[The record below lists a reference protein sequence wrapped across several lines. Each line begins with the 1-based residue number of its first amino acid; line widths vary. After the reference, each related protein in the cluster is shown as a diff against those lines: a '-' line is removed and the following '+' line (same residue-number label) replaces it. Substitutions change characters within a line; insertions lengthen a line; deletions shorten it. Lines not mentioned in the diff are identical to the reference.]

1 MSAVLELPVPTRS
14 RWSQVPAV
22 LAAVAGPLAWRLLW
36 PLAVWLVAAGVAWV
50 SLAGRNPY
58 DGGHVDTF
66 GRWSTLPSGILLLAG
81 FAAIP
86 VLWVWGARYAAG
98 LGHDR
103 AVVFAVTTA
112 ASVLL
117 QAALHV
123 VSLAAGLLE
132 LRALG
137 TGGIHVFA
145 LETSNIMGTHDGL
158 WNGSWVF
165 ALWYLTP
172 VILTVLLTSVG
183 FLRLG
188 PLGLLLVLAIPAVL
202 IGAAFV
208 TVLVDTGFTWFG
220 VLLYLGVL
228 AGSIAGAWA
237 MFRCVAL

>member
-1 MSAVLELPVPTRS
+1 M
-14 RWSQVPAV
+14 
-22 LAAVAGPLAWRLLW
+22 
-36 PLAVWLVAAGVAWV
+36 
-50 SLAGRNPY
+50 
-58 DGGHVDTF
+58 
-66 GRWSTLPSGILLLAG
+66 
-81 FAAIP
+81 
-86 VLWVWGARYAAG
+86 
-98 LGHDR
+98 
-103 AVVFAVTTA
+103 TTA

-183 FLRLG
+183 FLRWG

>member
-1 MSAVLELPVPTRS
+1 MSLS
-14 RWSQVPAV
+14 
-22 LAAVAGPLAWRLLW
+22 
-36 PLAVWLVAAGVAWV
+36 AGVAWV

-103 AVVFAVTTA
+103 GVVFAVTTA

-183 FLRLG
+183 FLRGG

-237 MFRCVAL
+237 MFWCVAL